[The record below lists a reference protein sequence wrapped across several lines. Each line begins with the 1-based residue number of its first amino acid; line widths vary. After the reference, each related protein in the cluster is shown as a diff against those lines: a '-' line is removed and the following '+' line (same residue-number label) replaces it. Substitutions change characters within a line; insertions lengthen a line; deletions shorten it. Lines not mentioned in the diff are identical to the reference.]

1 VTHAQNTFD
10 VEITT
15 MKKNFVS
22 LAVCGAF
29 LALGSSAAMAAP
41 DWSKAAKRDI
51 HVFHPGAAPIEW
63 IQGKGEHSGASGLKK
78 GETCA
83 GCHVEDGKLSL
94 DTKRLGSK
102 EMEPKGAPKTLTYP
116 VGVQAAFD
124 ATNLYVRLTF
134 KAPAGGF
141 DKSDKD
147 NEVKATIMFPND
159 KVPLGEQAACW
170 AACHQDSKGM
180 PNGKDKTKYV
190 SAGAM
195 DLVQWKSSGKSAD
208 GFVADKRSMEGGKAG
223 GTAEG
228 AKAGDTYT
236 VTFTRKLAGN
246 AVLAAGKAV
255 PFGIAIH
262 ADNAGGRF
270 HHVSF
275 GHTIGLGA
283 DGDVKAAKQ

>member
-1 VTHAQNTFD
+1 MN
-10 VEITT
+10 
-15 MKKNFVS
+15 KKLTS
-22 LAVCGAF
+22 LVVMGAF
-29 LALGSSAAMAAP
+29 MALGAQSAFAAP
-41 DWSKAAKRDI
+41 DWSKVPKANI

-63 IQGKGEHSGASGLKK
+63 VSGKGDHSGASGLKK

-94 DTKRLGSK
+94 DLKRMASK
-102 EMEPKGAPKTLTYP
+102 EMEPKGAPKTMTYP
-116 VGVQAAFD
+116 VGVQAAYD
-124 ATNLYVRLTF
+124 ATNLYVRMTF

-147 NEVKATIMFPND
+147 NEVKATVMFPD
-159 KVPLGEQAACW
+159 GKVAMGDQVGCW
-170 AACHQDSKGM
+170 AACHQDAKGM
-180 PNGKDKTKYV
+180 PSGKDKTKYL
-190 SAGAM
+190 SAGTM
-195 DLVQWKSSGKSAD
+195 DLMQWKSSGKSAD
-208 GFVADKRSMEGGKAG
+208 GFVADKRNMEGGKAG
-223 GTAEG
+223 ATAEG

-236 VTFTRKLAGN
+236 VTFTRKLAGG
-246 AVLAAGKAV
+246 VTLAAGKAV

-283 DGDVKAAKQ
+283 DGDVKATKL

>member
-1 VTHAQNTFD
+1 MN
-10 VEITT
+10 
-15 MKKNFVS
+15 KNLVS
-22 LAVCGAF
+22 LAVFSAF
-29 LALGSSAAMAAP
+29 VALGSQSAIAAP
-41 DWSKAAKRDI
+41 DWSKAAKSTV

-63 IQGKGEHSGASGLKK
+63 LQGKGEHSGASGLKK
-78 GETCA
+78 GEACA

-94 DTKRLGSK
+94 DLKRLASK
-102 EMEPKGAPKTLTYP
+102 EMEPKGAPKTMTYP
-116 VGVQAAFD
+116 VTVQAAFD

-147 NEVKATIMFPND
+147 NELKATMMFPND
-159 KVPLGEQAACW
+159 KVPLGDQAGCW
-170 AACHQDSKGM
+170 AACHEDAKGM
-180 PNGKDKTKYV
+180 PKSKDKTKYV
-190 SAGAM
+190 SGGAM
-195 DLVQWKSSGKSAD
+195 DLVQWASSGKSSD
-208 GFVADKRSMEGGKAG
+208 GFVADKRNMTGGKAG
-223 GTAEG
+223 ATAEG
-228 AKAGDTYT
+228 AKAGHTYT

>member
-1 VTHAQNTFD
+1 VN
-10 VEITT
+10 
-15 MKKNFVS
+15 KKLTS
-22 LAVCGAF
+22 LIVMGAF
-29 LALGSSAAMAAP
+29 MALGAQSAFAAP
-41 DWSKAAKRDI
+41 DWSKVPKANI

-63 IQGKGEHSGASGLKK
+63 VSGKGDHSGASGLKK

-94 DTKRLGSK
+94 DLKRLASK
-102 EMEPKGAPKTLTYP
+102 EMEPKGAPKTMTYP
-116 VGVQAAFD
+116 VGVQAAYD

-147 NEVKATIMFPND
+147 NEVKATVMFPD
-159 KVPLGEQAACW
+159 GKVAMGDQVGCW
-170 AACHQDSKGM
+170 AACHQDAKGM
-180 PNGKDKTKYV
+180 PSGKDKTKYL
-190 SAGAM
+190 SAGTM
-195 DLVQWKSSGKSAD
+195 DLMQWKSSGKSAD
-208 GFVADKRSMEGGKAG
+208 GFVADKRNMEGGKAG
-223 GTAEG
+223 ATAEG

-236 VTFTRKLAGN
+236 VTFTRKLAGG
-246 AVLAAGKAV
+246 VTLATGKAV

-262 ADNAGGRF
+262 ADNSGGRF

-275 GHTIGLGA
+275 GHTIGLGV

>member
-1 VTHAQNTFD
+1 MN
-10 VEITT
+10 
-15 MKKNFVS
+15 KKLTS
-22 LAVCGAF
+22 LVVMGAF
-29 LALGSSAAMAAP
+29 MALGAQTAFAAP
-41 DWSKAAKRDI
+41 DWSKVPKANI

-63 IQGKGEHSGASGLKK
+63 VSGKGDHSGASGLKK

-94 DTKRLGSK
+94 DLKRMASK
-102 EMEPKGAPKTLTYP
+102 EMEPKGAPKTMTYP
-116 VGVQAAFD
+116 VGVQAAYD
-124 ATNLYVRLTF
+124 ATNLYVRMTF

-147 NEVKATIMFPND
+147 NEVKATVMFPD
-159 KVPLGEQAACW
+159 GKVAMGDQVGCW
-170 AACHQDSKGM
+170 AACHQDAKGM
-180 PNGKDKTKYV
+180 PSGKDKTKYL
-190 SAGAM
+190 SAGTM
-195 DLVQWKSSGKSAD
+195 DLMQWKSSGKSAD

-223 GTAEG
+223 ATAEG

-262 ADNAGGRF
+262 ADNAAGRF

-283 DGDVKAAKQ
+283 EGDVKAKKF

>member
-1 VTHAQNTFD
+1 MN
-10 VEITT
+10 
-15 MKKNFVS
+15 KKLTS
-22 LAVCGAF
+22 LVVMGAF
-29 LALGSSAAMAAP
+29 MALGAQSAFAAP
-41 DWSKAAKRDI
+41 DWSKVPKANI

-63 IQGKGEHSGASGLKK
+63 VSGKGDHSGASGLKK

-94 DTKRLGSK
+94 DLKRLASK
-102 EMEPKGAPKTLTYP
+102 EMEPKGAPKTMTYP
-116 VGVQAAFD
+116 VAVQAAYD
-124 ATNLYVRLTF
+124 ATNLYVRMTF
-134 KAPAGGF
+134 KAPTGGY
-141 DKSDKD
+141 DKSDKE
-147 NEVKATIMFPND
+147 NEVKATVMFPD
-159 KVPLGEQAACW
+159 GKVPMGDQVGCW
-170 AACHQDSKGM
+170 AACHQDAKGM
-180 PNGKDKTKYV
+180 PAGKDKTKYV
-190 SAGAM
+190 TPGTM
-195 DLVQWKSSGKSAD
+195 DLMQWASSGKSSD
-208 GFVADKRSMEGGKAG
+208 GFVADKRSMTGGKAG
-223 GTAEG
+223 ATVEG

>member
-1 VTHAQNTFD
+1 
-10 VEITT
+10 
-15 MKKNFVS
+15 MKKNLVS
-22 LAVCGAF
+22 LAVFGAF
-29 LALGSSAAMAAP
+29 VALGSQTAIAAP
-41 DWSKAAKRDI
+41 DWNKAAKSTI

-63 IQGKGEHSGASGLKK
+63 LQGKGEHSGAAGMKK

-94 DTKRLGSK
+94 DLKRLASK
-102 EMEPKGAPKTLTYP
+102 ELEPKGAPKSMSYP
-116 VGVQAAFD
+116 VTVQSAFD

-147 NEVKATIMFPND
+147 NEVKATLIFPND
-159 KVPLGEQAACW
+159 KVPLADLAGCW
-170 AACHQDSKGM
+170 AACHEDAKGM
-180 PNGKDKTKYV
+180 PKGKDNKTKHV

-195 DLVQWKSSGKSAD
+195 DLIQWKSSGKSAD
-208 GFVADKRSMEGGKAG
+208 GYVTDKRSMEGGKAG
-223 GTAEG
+223 ATAEG

-246 AVLAAGKAV
+246 AVLAPGKAV

-275 GHTIGLGA
+275 GHTLGLGA